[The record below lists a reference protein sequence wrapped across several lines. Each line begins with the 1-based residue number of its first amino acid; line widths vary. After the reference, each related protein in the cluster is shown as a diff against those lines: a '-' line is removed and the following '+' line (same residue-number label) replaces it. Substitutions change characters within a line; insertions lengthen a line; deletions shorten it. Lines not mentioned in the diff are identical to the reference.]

1 MEDQLTLIKFDE
13 GTSAVTR
20 NPYLTF
26 FKDSLCKVCLYG
38 TNSPKVSG
46 KRLAINGKVSKFY
59 EPFDY
64 NLLSF
69 VEPADGVD

>member
-1 MEDQLTLIKFDE
+1 MQGL
-13 GTSAVTR
+13 S
-20 NPYLTF
+20 
-26 FKDSLCKVCLYG
+26 LYG
-38 TNSPKVSG
+38 MNSPKVSG